1 MNNGYEMETVLSN
14 KQLDSLIPNYTSRMQ
29 YLDLV
34 TYLPDDILVKVDR
47 ASMAVGLEARV
58 PLLDHRVVEF
68 AWSQPFDRKMRNGQG
83 KWLLKQLL
91 YRYVP
96 KNLVD
101 RPKMGFG
108 VPIDQW
114 LRGPLKDWAHDLLSV
129 ERLRNDGLFNVDVV
143 QKCLQEHMSG
153 HRNHQYRL
161 WVILM
166 FQAWQDQWL

>member
-1 MNNGYEMETVLSN
+1 
-14 KQLDSLIPNYTSRMQ
+14 
-29 YLDLV
+29 
-34 TYLPDDILVKVDR
+34 
-47 ASMAVGLEARV
+47 
-58 PLLDHRVVEF
+58 
-68 AWSQPFDRKMRNGQG
+68 MRNGQG

-153 HRNHQYRL
+153 NRNHQYRL